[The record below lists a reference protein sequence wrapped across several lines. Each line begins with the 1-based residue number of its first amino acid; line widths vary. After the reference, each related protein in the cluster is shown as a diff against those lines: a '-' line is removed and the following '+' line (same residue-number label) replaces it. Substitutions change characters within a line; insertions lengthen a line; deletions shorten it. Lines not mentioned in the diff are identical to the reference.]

1 MDNIEYLHEIQDTI
15 RSCLKDE
22 IKNGDITKHKEVHE
36 VMGGIMPVEVY
47 KIPVKVSLAEP
58 TALVVGDDDNTV
70 DIGCTMSILGEF
82 EDWDEFLESE
92 ELAQAIEHMAIIWMS
107 IITEEF
113 DDDEYDMLFAS

>member
-1 MDNIEYLHEIQDTI
+1 MDNIEYLHEIQNTI

-36 VMGGIMPVEVY
+36 MMGGIMPVEVY
-47 KIPVKVSLAEP
+47 EIPVKVSLDEP
-58 TALVVGDDDNTV
+58 TALAVGEDDNTV
-70 DIGCTMSILGEF
+70 DIGCTMPILGEF

-107 IITEEF
+107 ILTGTHRQ
-113 DDDEYDMLFAS
+113 ACGAA